1 MAILGIVK
9 IALKSIQE
17 IEEQINL
24 ELLIFVKRKD
34 IIMEI
39 RKSTFDYSP
48 SLIEYEGNYIRINF
62 DVEQIEL
69 ENGTDSDGSKKTTR
83 MAYAAHVVR
92 IEQPMERGKVID
104 AIVTAVY
111 PTDKMQAII
120 NNHFANLAKIADG
133 KKLDTDDEEHEA
145 EYNSMQEWRTKAK
158 RVASDVMA
166 EFSNQ

>member
-1 MAILGIVK
+1 
-9 IALKSIQE
+9 
-17 IEEQINL
+17 
-24 ELLIFVKRKD
+24 
-34 IIMEI
+34 MEI

-48 SLIEYEGNYIRINF
+48 NLIEYEGNYIRINF

-69 ENGTDSDGSKKTTR
+69 AYGTDSNEIKNATR

-166 EFSNQ
+166 ELSNQ

>member
-1 MAILGIVK
+1 
-9 IALKSIQE
+9 
-17 IEEQINL
+17 
-24 ELLIFVKRKD
+24 
-34 IIMEI
+34 MEI

-69 ENGTDSDGSKKTTR
+69 AYGTDSNEIKNATR

-133 KKLDTDDEEHEA
+133 KKLDSDDEEHEA